1 MQLRRMTKEANLPN
15 RRVVITGLGAIT
27 PLGLT
32 VEDYWQGLINGR
44 SGIGPITLFDASL
57 YPVKVAA
64 EVKGFE
70 PTNYMH
76 IKRVDRTARCT
87 HFAIAAAK
95 MAIESA
101 QLDMS
106 QEKPERVGVG
116 IATTGMIAL
125 LTEQGEILKK
135 RGPMRTD
142 PLLISKIAASMVPA
156 QVGLEIGAKGPNSSL
171 NSACASGSDALGTAL
186 NHLRL
191 GHADVMISGGAEAN
205 VSPIAIAITGRVGA
219 LSRNPD
225 PRKASRPFDLNRDG
239 FVFGEGAG
247 IMILETYEHAQKRSA
262 PILAELAGAGWSFD
276 AYSETAPDAETQT
289 VAMRMA
295 LQDAGISPE
304 EVDYINAHGTSTK
317 LNDVAETRA
326 IKMVFGERAYKIPI
340 SSNKSMIGHLA
351 CAAGAVEAVAAVMT
365 AKDGI
370 IPPTLNY
377 ETPDPDCDLDY
388 VPDEARHQTVNV
400 CLSNSFGM
408 GGQNCCLIIK
418 RSHKGQEWY

>member
-1 MQLRRMTKEANLPN
+1 MPN

-191 GHADVMISGGAEAN
+191 GHADVMIAGGAEAN
-205 VSPIAIAITGRVGA
+205 VSPIAIAITGIVGA

-225 PRKASRPFDLNRDG
+225 PRKASRPFDINRDG

-247 IMILETYEHAQKRSA
+247 IMILETYEHAQKRGA

-295 LQDAGISPE
+295 LQGAGISPE

-326 IKMVFGERAYKIPI
+326 IRMVFGERAYKIPI

-365 AKDGI
+365 VKNGI
-370 IPPTLNY
+370 IPPTINY

-388 VPDEARHQTVNV
+388 VPDEAHHQTVSV

-418 RSHKGQEWY
+418 RFHKGQEWY